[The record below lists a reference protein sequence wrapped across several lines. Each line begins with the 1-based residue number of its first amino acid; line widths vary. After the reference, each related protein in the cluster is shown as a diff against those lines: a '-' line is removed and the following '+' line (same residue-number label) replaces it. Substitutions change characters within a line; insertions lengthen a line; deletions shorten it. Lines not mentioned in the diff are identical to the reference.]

1 MSYLPNK
8 HLSRCL
14 LCLLLLSAITIG
26 SQLLPIV
33 FPSMR
38 VSVVAQTVPT
48 VQLEQ
53 VLTGSLS
60 NPVLI
65 TSAHDGTNRLF
76 IVEQGGIIKVLLPG
90 ATIATEFLNLNAS
103 ATKVLSGG
111 EQGLLGLAFHP
122 GYSANRRF
130 FVNYTRAGDGATVI
144 AEYKVSVAD
153 PNKADSQ
160 ERILLTVAQPFA
172 NHNGGMIEFGPD
184 GYLYIGMGDGGSAN
198 DPGNRAQNINELL
211 GKFLRIDVDHPNGAD
226 LYSSPTTNP
235 YFGATAGRDEIY
247 AIGLRNPWRW
257 SFDRN
262 TGELYAGDV
271 GQNQREWVHRITNS
285 SNYGWPTWE
294 GTRCNTEKPSGAPE
308 CASLPLIQ
316 PLAEYSHTNGRCS
329 ITGGYVYRGGRGTL
343 PTGAYVYGDFCSG
356 EIWMLHNNTVTP
368 LLDTPYQISSFGE
381 DELGELYVV
390 ALGGTIYR
398 MVNPGSPG
406 SAVTVSAASYR
417 LNTAASGICAVFGTN
432 LATGTAAW
440 TSGAQPFDLAGTT
453 IMVRD
458 AQNSARPA
466 PLFYVS
472 PTQVNYLMPV
482 GTAPGTAVVTITSG
496 SNAVS
501 TGASVVRQVAPSL
514 FTTDAS
520 GSGTPAIY
528 LIRVN
533 ANGSQKIETPGAE
546 IDLGPVNEQ
555 VFLILYGTGIRG
567 RSSESAVLVTIGGES
582 AVVTYAGP
590 HLEFTGLDQINVKLP
605 RTLIGRGQVDL
616 VLTVDGQAT
625 INPIKLNFK

>member
-1 MSYLPNK
+1 MSYLPNRY
-8 HLSRCL
+8 LSRCL
-14 LCLLLLSAITIG
+14 LCLLLLSAIATG

-33 FPSMR
+33 FPPLK
-38 VSVVAQTVPT
+38 VSVAAQTVPT

-60 NPVLI
+60 SPVLI

-160 ERILLTVAQPFA
+160 ERILLTIAQPFA
-172 NHNGGMIEFGPD
+172 NHNGGMIAFGPD

-247 AIGLRNPWRW
+247 AVGLRNPWRW

-271 GQNQREWVHRITNS
+271 GQNQREWVHRITNG
-285 SNYGWPTWE
+285 SNYGWATWE
-294 GTRCNTEKPSGAPE
+294 GTRCNTEKPSGAPG

-316 PLAEYSHTNGRCS
+316 PLAEYSHTSGRCS

-368 LLDTPYQISSFGE
+368 LLDTPSQISSFGE

-390 ALGGTIYR
+390 ALGGIIYR
-398 MVNPGSPG
+398 MVNPGSPD

-458 AQNSARPA
+458 AQNIARPA

-472 PTQVNYLMPV
+472 PTQINYLMPV

-501 TGASVVRQVAPSL
+501 TGASVVRRVAPSL
-514 FTTDAS
+514 FTIDAS
-520 GSGTPAIY
+520 GSGSPAIN
-528 LIRVN
+528 LVRVN
-533 ANGSQKIETPGAE
+533 ANGSQKLETPGAE
-546 IDLGPVNEQ
+546 IDLGPLNEQ

-567 RSSESAVLVTIGGES
+567 LSSESAVLVTIGGEQ

-590 HLEFTGLDQINVKLP
+590 HLEFAGLDQINVKLP